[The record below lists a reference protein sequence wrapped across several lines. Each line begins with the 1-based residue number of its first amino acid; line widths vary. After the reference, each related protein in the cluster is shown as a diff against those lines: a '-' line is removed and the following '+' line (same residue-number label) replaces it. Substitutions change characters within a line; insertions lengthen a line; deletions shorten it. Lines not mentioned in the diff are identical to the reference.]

1 MKRNCACF
9 WITDDFDGG
18 HDKVLDEIYI
28 ENLAVIEKASVSFG
42 ANLNVFTGETGAGK
56 SILINGINA
65 LLGQRVT
72 KDIVRTGAKKA
83 TITGCFSDLGSE
95 CLAKL
100 DELGIETEDGK
111 LYLSREINSDG
122 GSTARVNSRPV
133 NVSVIREIGELLVN
147 IHGQHDNQILMQ
159 PERHIDILDSYADS
173 QPLLDDYRDQFHK
186 LQELARTI
194 SRKRKEQV
202 GKQVR
207 MAQLEEMIAELTEL
221 DPKPDEDTLLSEELE
236 ISRNAVFLS
245 EAAYA
250 AKELL
255 AGDDDRDGAEG
266 MLLAAARKL
275 ETSTDIMQDIS
286 ELYDRINSARI
297 EVSDIVG
304 ELSAVIDKL
313 NADPQRF
320 EWLNS
325 RLRDLDK
332 AKIKYGPELQDVID
346 SLERARTEYDELGS
360 SEESI
365 AELESEQKDLLKSV
379 SLKAAKLSEH
389 RKKAAERFVQQVT
402 EELEFL
408 NMPKVRIVVNIEQ
421 GKLTLKGMDSVEFL
435 ISANIGEE
443 PRPIA
448 RIASGGE
455 LSRIMLALKSV
466 IADKDSIG
474 TLIFDEIDTGVSG
487 RAAQKIGMKLKSIA
501 RCRQVLCVTHLS
513 QMAVMADR
521 HLLIEKNIVGDRTVT
536 EIRSLDMEQR
546 KLEIARIIGGD
557 TVTDLTL
564 KNAEELIKEAQAM

>member
-1 MKRNCACF
+1 M
-9 WITDDFDGG
+9 
-18 HDKVLDEIYI
+18 LEEIYI

-42 ANLNVFTGETGAGK
+42 RNLNVFTGETGAGK

-72 KDIVRTGAKKA
+72 KDIVRTGARKA
-83 TITGCFSDLGSE
+83 VITGCFSDLGSE

-111 LYLSREINSDG
+111 LYISREIRSDG
-122 GSTARVNSRPV
+122 GSTARIDSRPV

-173 QPLLDDYRDQFHK
+173 EPLLEDYRTRFHS

-207 MAQLEEMIAELTEL
+207 MSQLEEIIAELTEL
-221 DPKPDEDTLLSEELE
+221 DAKPGEDVSINEELA
-236 ISRNAVFLS
+236 ISKNAVFLS
-245 EAAYA
+245 EAAFA

-255 AGDDDRDGAEG
+255 AGDDDFDGVDG
-266 MLLAAARKL
+266 MLISAAKKL
-275 ETSTDIMQDIS
+275 EISTDIMPDIA
-286 ELYDRINSARI
+286 ELYERISSAQI
-297 EVSDIVG
+297 EVADIVG
-304 ELSAVIDKL
+304 ELSSVIDRL
-313 NADPQRF
+313 NADPKRF
-320 EWLNS
+320 EWLNARS
-325 RLRDLDK
+325 RDLDK
-332 AKIKYGPELQDVID
+332 AKLKYGPELDDVLET
-346 SLERARTEYDELGS
+346 LERSKAEYDELGG

-365 AELESEQKDLLKSV
+365 AELEAQQKELLKTV
-379 SLKAAKLSEH
+379 SLKAAELSEH
-389 RKKAAERFVQQVT
+389 RKKAADRFVEQVT
-402 EELEFL
+402 AELEFL
-408 NMPKVRIVVNIEQ
+408 NMPKVHIVVEIKQ

-435 ISANIGEE
+435 ISANVGEE

-501 RCRQVLCVTHLS
+501 RHRQVLCVTHLS
-513 QMAVMADR
+513 QMAVMADE

-557 TVTDLTL
+557 TVTELTL
-564 KNAEELIKEAQAM
+564 QNAEELIREAQNL